1 MEKEFPSYVIGYS
14 RECLDIFLE
23 VLNNRDDAI
32 INEVIS
38 LIELL
43 QINPKIKTYLSER
56 ILVGKLKTIS
66 TKQSQAVSQEAT
78 STDTAT
84 SGGEDVQQSIMKSN
98 FAEWSSLLRW
108 EGTLELNQTLYMLT
122 CLKEL
127 TSGKP
132 GQLRGFGGPQGS
144 NNVI

>member
-56 ILVGKLKTIS
+56 ILIGKLKTIS

-84 SGGEDVQQSIMKSN
+84 TQLPTSGGDDAQQ
-98 FAEWSSLLRW
+98 
-108 EGTLELNQTLYMLT
+108 
-122 CLKEL
+122 
-127 TSGKP
+127 
-132 GQLRGFGGPQGS
+132 
-144 NNVI
+144 

>member
-43 QINPKIKTYLSER
+43 QINPKIKTYLSEK
-56 ILVGKLKTIS
+56 IGKLKTIS
-66 TKQSQAVSQEAT
+66 TK
-78 STDTAT
+78 
-84 SGGEDVQQSIMKSN
+84 
-98 FAEWSSLLRW
+98 
-108 EGTLELNQTLYMLT
+108 
-122 CLKEL
+122 
-127 TSGKP
+127 
-132 GQLRGFGGPQGS
+132 
-144 NNVI
+144 

>member
-43 QINPKIKTYLSER
+43 PGNPKIKTYLSEK
-56 ILVGKLKTIS
+56 IGKLKTIS

-84 SGGEDVQQSIMKSN
+84 SGGEDVQQFN